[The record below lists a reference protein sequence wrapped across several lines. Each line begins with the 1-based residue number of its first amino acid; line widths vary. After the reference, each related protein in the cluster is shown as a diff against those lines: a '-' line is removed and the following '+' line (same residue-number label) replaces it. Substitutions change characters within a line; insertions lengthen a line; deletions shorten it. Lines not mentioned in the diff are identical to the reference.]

1 MGEYCRHRPQLSTRG
16 ANGIDLTNWTKTN
29 SRETLMTPHNH
40 AKPGDYAE
48 AVLLPGDPLRAK
60 WIAETFFENARQV
73 NAVRNCL
80 GFTGTW
86 QGRPI
91 SVQATGMG
99 QPSLSIYVHEL
110 INTYGVKTL
119 IRVGTCGGLNAKV
132 KVRDLVLAQAATTDS
147 AIVKDRFG
155 PYNFA
160 PIADFGL
167 LRAAAAKAEAKN
179 MRVHAGN
186 MLSSDIFYHI
196 DGFAGYDKLPAH
208 GVIGVE
214 MEAAA
219 LYTLAAR
226 FDVRALTICTMTDCL
241 ITHQEISADERQTS
255 LKDMVAVALDVAVGL

>member
-1 MGEYCRHRPQLSTRG
+1 
-16 ANGIDLTNWTKTN
+16 
-29 SRETLMTPHNH
+29 MTPHNH

-60 WIAETFFENARQV
+60 WIAETFLEDAQLV
-73 NAVRNCL
+73 NSVRNCL

-86 QGRPI
+86 KGRRV

-110 INTYGVKTL
+110 INIYGLKTL

-132 KVRDLVLAQAATTDS
+132 KVRDLILAQGASTDS
-147 AIVKDRFG
+147 SIVKDHFG
-155 PYNFA
+155 AYQFA
-160 PIADFGL
+160 PLADFGL
-167 LRAAAAKAEAKN
+167 LRLAADKAQSKG
-179 MRVHAGN
+179 MRCHAGN
-186 MLSSDIFYHI
+186 MLSSDIFYHA
-196 DGFAGYDKLPAH
+196 DGLAAYGALMAH

-226 FDVRALTICTMTDCL
+226 FGVKALTICTMTDCL
-241 ITHQEISADERQTS
+241 VTGEEIDAEQRQSS
-255 LKDMVAVALDVAVGL
+255 LREMVELALDVAVEA